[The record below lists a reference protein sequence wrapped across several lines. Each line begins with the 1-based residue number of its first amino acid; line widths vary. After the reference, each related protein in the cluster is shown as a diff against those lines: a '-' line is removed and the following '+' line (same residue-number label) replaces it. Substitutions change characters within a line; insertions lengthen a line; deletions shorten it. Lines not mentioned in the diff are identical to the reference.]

1 MSDKQL
7 LMSVLQHQKGFARAP
22 WVPFAG
28 VHAGSLCG
36 YDANE
41 ILHDADKLVEAL
53 MSVNTYYHPDG
64 QPVIFDLQL
73 EAEAL
78 GCELYW
84 DEGGKVPPTV
94 RTHPFE
100 NEKKIPCRCMIPEE
114 EDGRFPIVLKAMR
127 KMKELVSE
135 HTALYG
141 LICGPFTLAS
151 HLRGQM
157 LFMDMYCLLYTSPS
171 PRDRG

>member
-1 MSDKQL
+1 MIKTV
-7 LMSVLQHQKGFARAP
+7 SVSYTHLDVYKRQ

-94 RTHPFE
+94 RTH
-100 NEKKIPCRCMIPEE
+100 RC
-114 EDGRFPIVLKAMR
+114 V
-127 KMKELVSE
+127 
-135 HTALYG
+135 
-141 LICGPFTLAS
+141 
-151 HLRGQM
+151 
-157 LFMDMYCLLYTSPS
+157 
-171 PRDRG
+171 